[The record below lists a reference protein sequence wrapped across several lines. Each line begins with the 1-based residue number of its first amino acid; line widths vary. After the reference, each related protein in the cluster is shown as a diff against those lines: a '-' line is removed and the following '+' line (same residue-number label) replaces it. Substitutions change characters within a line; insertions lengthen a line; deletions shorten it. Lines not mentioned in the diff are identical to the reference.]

1 MRVYPT
7 RRAIG
12 LAALGAPV
20 ALAVAL
26 AAPTLWTAAAAWL
39 LMTAGLMLA
48 DLMLAASPSR
58 LTLSF
63 AFPRVMGLGRAE
75 TATVDATF
83 QGSAPREVE
92 IAVGLDARLTATPV
106 RQRLRLA

>member
-1 MRVYPT
+1 MKVYPT

-26 AAPTLWTAAAAWL
+26 AAPKLWSAAAAWL

-48 DLMLAASPSR
+48 DLMLAAPPSR
-58 LTLSF
+58 LKLSLTPF
-63 AFPRVMGLGRAE
+63 RGSW
-75 TATVDATF
+75 
-83 QGSAPREVE
+83 GSAGRRRPK
-92 IAVGLDARLTATPV
+92 ASTPPSRAPLRV
-106 RQRLRLA
+106 RSRSPSASTRA